1 MLPPQKST
9 YQEFIKIN
17 KNYLPISFWSQF
29 HSPHVSVPVELYNA
43 QHPIFIDVG
52 LHLSILLCL
61 IKDSIFRQSD
71 SIENTPNVDVG
82 DYSWRTNLHWFL
94 WNGEVSMNTQKLIR
108 LGQELQE
115 IMPFNNGIQ
124 TNEQYNQA
132 LNRLTYLS
140 VMPRETT
147 CL

>member
-1 MLPPQKST
+1 
-9 YQEFIKIN
+9 
-17 KNYLPISFWSQF
+17 
-29 HSPHVSVPVELYNA
+29 
-43 QHPIFIDVG
+43 
-52 LHLSILLCL
+52 
-61 IKDSIFRQSD
+61 
-71 SIENTPNVDVG
+71 
-82 DYSWRTNLHWFL
+82 
-94 WNGEVSMNTQKLIR
+94 MNTQKLIR